1 MNGAVDNGQ
10 LLAAKQPKNFKLIVD
25 PALMKGAP
33 IKIHRFDGVVPND
46 PTYPPVIPRD
56 PRNPLVRV
64 RPKLLDAIELLIPR

>member
-1 MNGAVDNGQ
+1 MNGMIVDNGQ
-10 LLAAKQPKNFKLIVD
+10 AMAKQPKNFKLIVD

-33 IKIHRFDGVVPND
+33 MKILRLDGVVPND

>member
-1 MNGAVDNGQ
+1 MNGIVDGQ
-10 LLAAKQPKNFKLIVD
+10 TLVAKQPKNFKLIVD

-33 IKIHRFDGVVPND
+33 MKVLRLDGVVPND